1 MSLKA
6 RVQSI
11 GSTLSGMVMPNI
23 GAFIAWGL
31 ITALF
36 IPTGWIPNE
45 AFNQLVGPM
54 LTYVLPLLIGFTG
67 GSMIYDGH
75 RGGVVGAIATIG
87 VIVGAD
93 IPMFLGAMIVGPLG
107 GWVIKKWDKIVQ
119 PHIRQG
125 FEMLGNNFSA
135 GILGGLLALIG
146 VVAIGPLVGGF
157 SAFLQTGVDLIVKAN
172 MLPLAN
178 VFIEPAK
185 VLFLNN
191 AINQGILTPLGI
203 QEAAEA
209 GKSILFLLEANPGPG
224 LGMLLAF
231 SFFGRG
237 AAKASAPGA
246 IIIQFFGGIH
256 EIYFPYILSKPALL
270 LAVIGGGV
278 TGTATFQLLNAG
290 LNATPSPGSIFA
302 ILLMTPKGLS
312 NFIAVIA
319 GVLAATV
326 VSFIISAIILR
337 RSNDEDV
344 DIEAA
349 QEEMQER
356 KAESK
361 GKGVRPNLNKDVAD
375 AAATGE
381 TYIGSESVESGRIND
396 FSGIKQ
402 IIFACEAGMGSS
414 AMGASLLRDRIK
426 KSDLDIPV
434 TNLAIRNLKAGEDTL
449 VVTQN
454 ELADMAA
461 QKAPDAKRIAVDNFL
476 TSPAYNEIVMNL
488 KSLQMDQP
496 MDMMTQQK
504 NDVVDDM
511 SDVDWAAVKHINFI
525 HHDQHRGTSTIAT
538 TELNSRLHG
547 IDTSVVASS
556 TPIGDLIDD
565 HSELVIS
572 TDEAISNVKLRFTN
586 VQILRVDSIID
597 ADTLDTIAKHVG
609 GN

>member
-1 MSLKA
+1 MGLKA
-6 RVQSI
+6 KVQSV

-36 IPTGWIPNE
+36 IPTGWMPNE
-45 AFNQLVGPM
+45 EFSKLVEPM

-87 VIVGAD
+87 VIVGSD

-107 GWVIKKWDKIVQ
+107 GWVIRKWDKAVQ

-125 FEMLGNNFSA
+125 FEMLVNNFSA
-135 GILGGLLALIG
+135 GILGGLLALLG
-146 VVAIGPLVGGF
+146 VIAIGPLVGGM
-157 SAFLQTGVDLIVKAN
+157 SAVLQTGVDWIVKAN
-172 MLPLAN
+172 LLPLAN

-203 QEAAEA
+203 QQAAES
-209 GKSILFLLEANPGPG
+209 GKSILFLLEPNPGPG

-231 SFFGRG
+231 TFFGRG

-246 IIIQFFGGIH
+246 IIIQFLGGIH

-270 LAVIGGGV
+270 LAVIAGGA
-278 TGTATFQLLNAG
+278 TGTATFQLLGAG
-290 LNATPSPGSIFA
+290 LKATPSPGSIFA
-302 ILLMTPKGLS
+302 VLLMTPKGIGS
-312 NFIAVIA
+312 FIAVLS
-319 GVLAATV
+319 GVLSATV

-337 RSNDEDV
+337 RSQDDDL

-349 QEEMQER
+349 QAESTAR

-361 GKGVRPNLNKDVAD
+361 GKGVRPTINTN
-375 AAATGE
+375 AAETTETGDN
-381 TYIGSESVESGRIND
+381 YIGAYSDENSNLSDYSHIQ
-396 FSGIKQ
+396 Q

-426 KSDLDIPV
+426 KSDMDIPV
-434 TNLAIRNLKAGEDTL
+434 TNLAIRNLKAGSDTL

-461 QKAPDAKRIAVDNFL
+461 QKAPDALRVAVDNFL
-476 TSPAYNEIVMNL
+476 TSPKYDEIVMNL
-488 KSLQMDQP
+488 KSLQIEQQESAQSETH
-496 MDMMTQQK
+496 TQI
-504 NDVVDDM
+504 VVDNID
-511 SDVDWAAVKHINFI
+511 DIDWSAVKHVDFI
-525 HHDQHRGTSTIAT
+525 HHDQRRGTSTIAT
-538 TELNSRLHG
+538 SELNNRLQG
-547 IDTSVVASS
+547 TEVKASS
-556 TPIGDLIDD
+556 TPIGQLTDD
-565 HSELVIS
+565 YSELVIS
-572 TDEAISNVKLRFTN
+572 TEEAIANVKLRFTN
-586 VQILRVDSIID
+586 VQILKVDSIID
-597 ADTLDTIAKHVG
+597 MATLDEVAKRLG
-609 GN
+609 GK